1 MEAANLGAL
10 ARSPDALATALT
22 DLAAVPGF
30 VPSIDEWALL
40 ALEVRDGRARC
51 VPTTADVDVHTDLSV
66 LGSLYFGAHRAS
78 AFATAGRLRC
88 ANPRQVAA
96 LDAAFASDVPAQ
108 LGFGF

>member
-1 MEAANLGAL
+1 MGVVLFWGVLFSPWL
-10 ARSPDALATALT
+10 AM
-22 DLAAVPGF
+22 V
-30 VPSIDEWALL
+30 
-40 ALEVRDGRARC
+40 
-51 VPTTADVDVHTDLSV
+51 V